1 MSTNSTPA
9 TVVVS
14 SAPPVQPIP
23 TNLVSTFLK
32 HHETLLI
39 VVLGFALLW
48 SLSGKVQGIIAA
60 HDNANLQTVTATL
73 NAQVDADKKT
83 AAVVAQQ
90 KAEFDALSARL
101 TAQDAALR
109 QTNAALVSALA
120 KKQAT
125 NNTLTVPEL
134 VNRWAQLV
142 PTVNFDGAQVTAD
155 GGVSVS
161 PANAHATVNELEKVP
176 VLEEQLANETTI
188 ASNTSDLLVSSTV
201 RVAALNTL
209 VLGKDAELKKADDV
223 CKADIKVVKDAAK
236 KSKRRWFVGGFIAGF
251 VSRQAIKTYFGF

>member
-1 MSTNSTPA
+1 MS
-9 TVVVS
+9 
-14 SAPPVQPIP
+14 
-23 TNLVSTFLK
+23 
-32 HHETLLI
+32 LLLL
-39 VVLGFALLW
+39 VLGFALLW